1 MAKSA
6 TVARG
11 VVGIANIV
19 GLAWI
24 TAGNKSAGREPKP
37 RPAASEPLAG
47 RDAGCLGIGDESSRR
62 VGGGGAREFER
73 TGSQPEAGLAR
84 DAVPSGNR
92 FGV

>member
-6 TVARG
+6 AMACA
-11 VVGIANIV
+11 VVGIADIV

-24 TAGNKSAGREPKP
+24 TAGNEPAGREPKP
-37 RPAASEPLAG
+37 RPAASDAIAG
-47 RDAGCLGIGDESSRR
+47 RDADRRGIGDESSRR

-73 TGSQPEAGLAR
+73 TGSQPEAGLAS